1 LNRQTHPERRKT
13 VTRPE
18 DCSAIQDVV
27 KLLANDGFDGLGE
40 AIRRIINE
48 AMRLERQNHLG
59 VGPYERSD
67 ERRGYANGYKPKT
80 VQTRVGALDLDV
92 PQVRDSSFYPSSLE
106 KGLRSE
112 RALKV
117 ALAEMY
123 VQGVSTRKVAKIT
136 EQLCGFEV
144 TSTQVSRAAKELDE
158 VLEKWRKRPL
168 GAYPYV
174 YLDARYEKVRVNG
187 SVIDMAVLV
196 AIGVSETGQRLI
208 LGTSVALSEQ
218 EAHWRDFL
226 RSLQERKLHGVR
238 LFISDAHEGLK
249 AARKA
254 VFPSVPWQRCQFHL
268 QQNAQAYV
276 PKQEMRKEVAAAIRG
291 IFNAPNEAEAKRLL
305 DQLLERYEK
314 SAPRLVAWAEQNIPE
329 GLTVLQ
335 FPADHWRRIRTSN
348 VLERVNKE
356 IRRRTRVATI
366 FPNENSCLRLVSAVL
381 MEISEEWETGRT
393 YLTF

>member
-1 LNRQTHPERRKT
+1 
-13 VTRPE
+13 VTRLK
-18 DCSAIQDVV
+18 DCNAIQEVV
-27 KLLANDGFDGLGE
+27 ELLSYDGFDNLGE

-59 VGPYERSD
+59 VGPYEHS
-67 ERRGYANGYKPKT
+67 EQRRGYANGYKSKT
-80 VQTRVGALDLDV
+80 VQTRVGTLDLAV

-112 RALKV
+112 RALKI

-158 VLEKWRKRPL
+158 VLEQWRKRPL

-196 AIGVSETGQRLI
+196 AIGVSETGQRQI
-208 LGTSVALSEQ
+208 LGTSVVFSKQ

-254 VFPSVPWQRCQFHL
+254 VYPSVPWQRCQFHL
-268 QQNAQAYV
+268 QQNAQSYV
-276 PKQEMRKEVAAAIRG
+276 PKQEMRKEVSAAIRD
-291 IFNAPNEAEAKRLL
+291 IFNASTEAEAKKQL

-314 SAPRLVAWAEQNIPE
+314 SAPRLVA
-329 GLTVLQ
+329 
-335 FPADHWRRIRTSN
+335 
-348 VLERVNKE
+348 
-356 IRRRTRVATI
+356 
-366 FPNENSCLRLVSAVL
+366 
-381 MEISEEWETGRT
+381 
-393 YLTF
+393 

>member
-1 LNRQTHPERRKT
+1 VTCPEEYS
-13 VTRPE
+13 VL
-18 DCSAIQDVV
+18 QDVL
-27 KLLANDGFDGLGE
+27 KLLAADGFNGLGE
-40 AIRRIINE
+40 AVRRLINE

-67 ERRGYANGYKPKT
+67 ARQGYANGFKPKT
-80 VQTRVGALDLDV
+80 VQTRLGELEFSV
-92 PQVRDSSFYPSSLE
+92 PQVRDGGFYPSSLE

-112 RALKV
+112 RALKL

-123 VQGVSTRKVAKIT
+123 VQGVSTRKVAQVT
-136 EQLCGFEV
+136 EKLCGFEV
-144 TSTQVSRAAKELDE
+144 TSSQVSRAAQELDG
-158 VLEKWRKRPL
+158 VLEQWRNRPL

-174 YLDARYEKVRVNG
+174 YLDARYEKVRNNG
-187 SVIDMAVLV
+187 AVVDMAVLV
-196 AIGVSETGQRLI
+196 AIGVSDTGMRQI

-226 RSLQERKLHGVR
+226 RHLQKRNLHGVK

-254 VFPSVPWQRCQFHL
+254 VFPSIPWQRCQFHL

-276 PKQEMRKEVAAAIRG
+276 PKQDMKKSVAADIRS
-291 IFNAPNEAEAKRLL
+291 IFNAPTEAEAKRLL
-305 DQLLERYEK
+305 VQLLERYEK
-314 SAPRLVAWAEQNIPE
+314 SAPRLVAWAEGNIPE
-329 GLTVLQ
+329 GLVVFL
-335 FPADHWRRIRTSN
+335 FPPDHWRRIRTSN

-366 FPNENSCLRLVSAVL
+366 FPNDTSCLRLISAVL
-381 MEISEEWETGRT
+381 MEISEEWETGRI
-393 YLTF
+393 YLTM

>member
-1 LNRQTHPERRKT
+1 M
-13 VTRPE
+13 TRPA
-18 DCSAIQDVV
+18 DYNAIEDVV
-27 KLLANDGFDGLGE
+27 KLLADDGFDALGE
-40 AIRRIINE
+40 AIRRVINE
-48 AMRLERQNHLG
+48 AMRLERQNYLG
-59 VGPYERSD
+59 VGPYERS
-67 ERRGYANGYKPKT
+67 EARRGQANGFKPKT
-80 VQTRVGALDLDV
+80 VQTRVGELALDI

-136 EQLCGFEV
+136 EQLCGCEV
-144 TSTQVSRAAKELDE
+144 TSSQVSRAAKELDSI
-158 VLEKWRKRPL
+158 LDQWRKRPL
-168 GAYPYV
+168 GAFPYV
-174 YLDARYEKVRVNG
+174 YLDARYESVRHNG
-187 SVIDMAVLV
+187 SVIDVAVLV
-196 AIGVSETGQRLI
+196 AIGVAESGKRQI

-226 RSLQERKLHGVR
+226 RGLQERQLHGVR

-276 PKQEMRKEVAAAIRG
+276 PKKEMKKGVAAAIRN
-291 IFNAPNEAEAKRLL
+291 ILHASDKTEAKRQL
-305 DQLLERYEK
+305 DLFIERYEK
-314 SAPRLVAWAEQNIPE
+314 SAPRLTAWAEQNLQE
-329 GLTVLQ
+329 GLTILQ
-335 FPADHWRRIRTSN
+335 FPEEHRRRIRTSN

-356 IRRRTRVATI
+356 ILRRTRVATL
-366 FPNENSCLRLVSAVL
+366 FPNEDSCLRLVSAVL
-381 MEISEEWETGRT
+381 MEISEEWETGRK
-393 YLTF
+393 YLTFQ

>member
-1 LNRQTHPERRKT
+1 M
-13 VTRPE
+13 TRPE
-18 DCSAIQDVV
+18 DCSVIQEVV
-27 KLLANDGFDGLGE
+27 KLLADDGFDGLGE
-40 AIRRIINE
+40 SIRRIINE
-48 AMRLERQNHLG
+48 AMRLERQNYLG
-59 VGPYERSD
+59 VGPYERSE

-80 VQTRVGALDLDV
+80 VHTRIGTLDLDV
-92 PQVRDSSFYPSSLE
+92 PQVRDSSFYPASLE

-158 VLEKWRKRPL
+158 GLEQWRKRSL

-208 LGTSVALSEQ
+208 LGTSVAFSEH

-268 QQNAQAYV
+268 QQNAQSYV
-276 PKQEMRKEVAAAIRG
+276 PKQEMRKEVAAAIRN
-291 IFNAPNEAEAKRLL
+291 IFNAPDEAEAKRLL

-314 SAPRLVAWAEQNIPE
+314 SAPRLVAWAEQNIQE

-335 FPADHWRRIRTSN
+335 FPTEHWRRIRTSN

-381 MEISEEWETGRT
+381 MEISEEWETGRA

>member
-1 LNRQTHPERRKT
+1 M
-13 VTRPE
+13 TRPE
-18 DCSAIQDVV
+18 EYSVIQDVV
-27 KLLANDGFDGLGE
+27 KLLADDGFNALGQ
-40 AIRRIINE
+40 ALRRIINQ
-48 AMRLERQNHLG
+48 AMQLERQQHLG
-59 VGPYERSD
+59 VGPYERSED
-67 ERRGYANGYKPKT
+67 RNGYANGYKPKT
-80 VQTRVGALDLDV
+80 VQTRVGTLDLDI

-112 RALKV
+112 RALKI

-144 TSTQVSRAAKELDE
+144 TSTQVSRAAKDLDQI
-158 VLEKWRKRPL
+158 LEQWRTRPL

-174 YLDARYEKVRVNG
+174 YLDARYEKVRHNG
-187 SVIDMAVLV
+187 SVVDVAVLV
-196 AIGVSETGQRLI
+196 AIGVSETGHRQI
-208 LGTSVALSEQ
+208 LGTSIALSEQ

-226 RSLQERKLHGVR
+226 RSLQERQLHGVR

-276 PKQEMRKEVAAAIRG
+276 PKQEMKKEVAAGIRSV
-291 IFNAPNEAEAKRLL
+291 FTAPTAVEAQRLL

-314 SAPRLVAWAEQNIPE
+314 SAPRLTAWAETNIPE
-329 GLTVLQ
+329 GLTVFQ
-335 FPADHWRRIRTSN
+335 FPSEHWRRIRTSN
-348 VLERVNKE
+348 VLERINKE

-366 FPNENSCLRLVSAVL
+366 FPNEASCLRLVSSIL
-381 MEISEEWETGRT
+381 MEISEDWETSRI
-393 YLTF
+393 YLKF